1 MHIIKTPPPLNIL
14 SSLLKPSTI
23 SFSKSAMP
31 GVTLPIPAPEPRRP
45 SIWEPSFG
53 RDWTLY
59 PDSPTLSH
67 TFDDVDLDDITKRGV
82 SKAASFKEQE
92 YDPAMLMYHPYDK
105 TDAQS
110 YPQPFEW
117 ERWFDDLA
125 NLPSQARSP
134 SITSAKTMDTTEVA
148 ASASRRGSVQQF
160 TPSGSGS
167 SFSHITPI
175 SRRSSCADTSSRIS
189 RRQDPAAY
197 LANKRLPSL
206 LSSFSFCQSQDSLYQ
221 PSRPS
226 QDIGPL
232 SLRTSR
238 TSFSLAPTI
247 TSTSTSSSRS
257 ASSLHPNAP
266 RRRRSSTR
274 RRNTA
279 LLLSHM
285 GASLTSYR
293 MDSYSSE
300 LQKVVSGI
308 PISAFIHPKMHIP
321 GSLEY
326 GPVEEDGGYSD
337 AYPLRHTRQWSFDM
351 LGLADAQGDLVM
363 DGIEWESV
371 IAGDDGASSFEAA

>member
-1 MHIIKTPPPLNIL
+1 
-14 SSLLKPSTI
+14 
-23 SFSKSAMP
+23 MP

-117 ERWFDDLA
+117 EKWFDDLA
-125 NLPSQARSP
+125 DLPSQARSP

-197 LANKRLPSL
+197 LANKRLSSL
-206 LSSFSFCQSQDSLYQ
+206 LSSFSFCQ
-221 PSRPS
+221 
-226 QDIGPL
+226 
-232 SLRTSR
+232 TSV
-238 TSFSLAPTI
+238 SLAPTI

-266 RRRRSSTR
+266 RRRRSSTK

-285 GASLTSYR
+285 GASLTPYR

-371 IAGDDGASSFEAA
+371 ISGGDGASFSEAA

>member
-1 MHIIKTPPPLNIL
+1 
-14 SSLLKPSTI
+14 
-23 SFSKSAMP
+23 MP
-31 GVTLPIPAPEPRRP
+31 GVTLPIPALEPRRP
-45 SIWEPSFG
+45 SIWEPTFG

-105 TDAQS
+105 NDAQS

-117 ERWFDDLA
+117 EGWFDDLA

-148 ASASRRGSVQQF
+148 ASASRRGSVQQL
-160 TPSGSGS
+160 TPSDSGS

-175 SRRSSCADTSSRIS
+175 SRRGSCADTS
-189 RRQDPAAY
+189 
-197 LANKRLPSL
+197 
-206 LSSFSFCQSQDSLYQ
+206 
-221 PSRPS
+221 
-226 QDIGPL
+226 
-232 SLRTSR
+232 

-247 TSTSTSSSRS
+247 TSASTSSSRS

-337 AYPLRHTRQWSFDM
+337 AYPLRHTRQWSFDI

-371 IAGDDGASSFEAA
+371 IAGEDGASFFEAA